1 MQAGSIKLGKSRVGG
16 KKKKKKLKENLA
28 FFGSSI
34 SEFGEILEADFQE
47 LSLQ

>member
-16 KKKKKKLKENLA
+16 KKKKLKENLA